1 MRSGRR
7 IASSDRGAAAV
18 EFAIVLPLLLL
29 IVFGVID
36 FGRML
41 YSQVTLTQAAREGS
55 RLLALA
61 TDPVEVRS
69 RTQDAATGLSD
80 VDVFPVT
87 ECPGEPDAVVLVTYR
102 FEFVTPVGGIGSML
116 AGGGYGDPL
125 DLSAEGVMP
134 CES

>member
-1 MRSGRR
+1 MRSTRR
-7 IASSDRGAAAV
+7 IAGSDRGAAAV

-55 RLLALA
+55 RLEALNQDDVVA
-61 TDPVEVRS
+61 
-69 RTQDAATGLSD
+69 RTQNAATGLSD
-80 VDVFPVT
+80 VDVFIT